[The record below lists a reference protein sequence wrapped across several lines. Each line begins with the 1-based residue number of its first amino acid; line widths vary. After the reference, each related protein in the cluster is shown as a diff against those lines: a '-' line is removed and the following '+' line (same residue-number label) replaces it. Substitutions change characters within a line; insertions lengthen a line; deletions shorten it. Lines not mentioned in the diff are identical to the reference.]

1 MDKSILRVGVF
12 YDGNYF
18 QKVNTYYATQH
29 ERAARLSIEG
39 LHKFI
44 INEVAKAENS
54 PAHLCKI
61 VDAHFFR
68 GRLRAFEAKERN
80 MLYSDRFFDDVL
92 MREGV
97 VTHYLPVKI
106 RDGKPM
112 LEKGI
117 DVWLAL
123 EAFELTIH
131 KRFDLLVLIAGD
143 GDFLPLIRKVNTLG
157 TRAMLVYWDFKYTD
171 KLGMARE
178 TRTSQDMIEECTYPI
193 AMHERVESRDP
204 ATKMLVDNLFVSQEV
219 MNYYRNAA
227 TDGGFVS
234 AGTISGYNT
243 GPSSTSFN
251 SPYSSPQSPE
261 YLAAAA
267 ENPNIGKVDQSQIMS
282 MGPTYGFIKFGRNN
296 LYFNGN
302 DVEDY
307 GFEHL
312 KIGSWVEF
320 TIGLNHKGEECA
332 RNVKLIG

>member
-1 MDKSILRVGVF
+1 MDKSIVRIGVF

-29 ERAARLSIEG
+29 ERSARLSIEG

-44 INEVAKAENS
+44 INEVAKAEGA
-54 PAHLCKI
+54 PAQLCKI

-97 VTHYLPVKI
+97 VTHYLPVKV

-131 KRFDLLVLIAGD
+131 KKFDLIVLIAGD

-204 ATKMLVDNLFVSQEV
+204 ANKMLVDNLFVSQEV

-227 TDGGFVS
+227 SDS
-234 AGTISGYNT
+234 SSINYAQNQAGYNT
-243 GPSSTSFN
+243 SYV
-251 SPYSSPQSPE
+251 SPNSPE

-267 ENPNIGKVDQSQIMS
+267 ENPNIGKEEESQILS
-282 MGPTYGFIKFGRNN
+282 IGPTYGFIKFGRNN
-296 LYFNGN
+296 LYFNSN
-302 DVEDY
+302 DVED
-307 GFEHL
+307 FAFDHL
-312 KIGSWVEF
+312 KVGAWVQF
-320 TIGLNHKGEECA
+320 TIGINHKGEECA
-332 RNVKLIG
+332 RNVKLLG